1 MHLDDTPSDTEK
13 EIRLYLLDQLPPPEK
28 QVLEA
33 RIAHDP
39 DYALAV
45 EEMRWMMSLAQVARH
60 DRMQAQVQAAGARAR
75 SAPGWT
81 RGVYLSAAAA
91 VALLAA
97 FGAYWW
103 LRPPSWKRL
112 ANQYNTRPLSY
123 EVVMGA
129 GSDRAFSIYNE
140 AVKQGPGASFDAAIA
155 ALRAIPETDSSY
167 NTAQY
172 YLAQAYL
179 GKQDPQSAIP
189 IFQGYLV
196 RTSDSELL
204 YHDAKWYLALA
215 LLHGD
220 RIEEAKDLLLEL
232 SGVKDFVKLKE
243 VEDILQ
249 ALP

>member
-1 MHLDDTPSDTEK
+1 MHLDEIPSDTEK
-13 EIRLYLLDQLPPPEK
+13 EIRLYLLDQLPPSEK
-28 QVLEA
+28 QALEA
-33 RIAHDP
+33 RIAQDP
-39 DYALAV
+39 DYALVV

-103 LRPPSWKRL
+103 LRPPEWRRL
-112 ANQYNTRPLSY
+112 ANRYNTRPLSY

-140 AVKQGPGASFDAAIA
+140 AVKQGPGASFDAAIT

-172 YLAQAYL
+172 YLAQSYL
-179 GKQDPQSAIP
+179 GNQDPQSAIAV
-189 IFQGYLV
+189 FQGYLM
-196 RTSDSELL
+196 RTSESELL
-204 YHDAKWYLALA
+204 YHDAKWYLVLA
-215 LLHGD
+215 LLHVD
-220 RIEEAKDLLLEL
+220 RVKEAKDLLLEL
-232 SGVKDFVKLKE
+232 SRAKEFSKPKDVQDL
-243 VEDILQ
+243 LQ